1 MYEDR
6 ISHALLVLSTW
17 LMSTYFMFVYPTM
30 KSNTISIIGVRMLGV
45 VEAIYFT
52 PLDRYNQLFTSDS
65 YVLAICVGILFLGV
79 TYMNLIRMRRSLLT
93 RHHT

>member
-1 MYEDR
+1 M
-6 ISHALLVLSTW
+6 I
-17 LMSTYFMFVYPTM
+17 
-30 KSNTISIIGVRMLGV
+30 GV
-45 VEAIYFT
+45 VEAIYLT